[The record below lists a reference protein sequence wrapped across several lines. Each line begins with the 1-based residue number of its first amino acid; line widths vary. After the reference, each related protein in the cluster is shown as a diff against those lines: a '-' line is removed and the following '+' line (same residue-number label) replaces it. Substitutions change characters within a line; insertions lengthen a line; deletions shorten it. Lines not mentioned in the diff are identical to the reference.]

1 MDLNVIY
8 ISETKAHQ
16 TEANSKLPYAIVE
29 DQVVQNLRK
38 GAALAKLPRDHL
50 GLQTV
55 TVQLEHE
62 ITIRNASNQRISK

>member
-1 MDLNVIY
+1 
-8 ISETKAHQ
+8 
-16 TEANSKLPYAIVE
+16 LPYAIVE

-38 GAALAKLPRDHL
+38 GAALAKLPRDYL

-62 ITIRNASNQRISK
+62 ITFRNASNQRISK